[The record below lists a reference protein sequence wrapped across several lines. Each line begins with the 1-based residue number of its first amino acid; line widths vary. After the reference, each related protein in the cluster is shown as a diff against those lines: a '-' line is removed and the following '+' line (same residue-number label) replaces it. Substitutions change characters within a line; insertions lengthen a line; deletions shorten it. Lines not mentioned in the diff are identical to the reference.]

1 MLFGFPY
8 MTYIY
13 FGSYIFSKQE
23 TAFKYV
29 FLFISLIT
37 GIEYLIAIAWTDML
51 KVIPYINPMIGAGYA
66 IFMTII
72 SEDVDD
78 IEK

>member
-1 MLFGFPY
+1 
-8 MTYIY
+8 
-13 FGSYIFSKQE
+13 
-23 TAFKYV
+23 
-29 FLFISLIT
+29 LIT